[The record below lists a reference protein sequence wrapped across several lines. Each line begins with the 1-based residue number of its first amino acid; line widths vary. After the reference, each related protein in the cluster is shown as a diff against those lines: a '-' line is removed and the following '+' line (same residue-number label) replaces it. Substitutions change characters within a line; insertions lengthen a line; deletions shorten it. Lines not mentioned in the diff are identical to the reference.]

1 MPDYDLV
8 VVGAGVGGYPC
19 AIHAARLGA
28 KVAIVEQGDWGGTCL
43 NLGCIP
49 TKALIHGVEV
59 LKTVRDAGD
68 FGVRVPDGV
77 ELDWGALQARKEKI
91 VGGLVNGVKTLLKS
105 NGIEA
110 VTGRGRL
117 TGPGAVA
124 VDGRDLSGR
133 AVVLAPGSVPAR
145 PPFPGSDLG
154 MTSDDILA
162 IDHVPRSLVVI
173 GGGVVGM
180 EFASLFNLLGA
191 EVTVVEMLDQLVA
204 PVDPQIAGRFQ
215 QLLQRRGIKF
225 HIGTTVE
232 AVEGSEGAYRVR
244 LAGGA
249 ALEAETVLVATGR
262 RASTG
267 DMGLEESGVTLERG
281 AIKVDDHL
289 RTTVDAVY
297 AVGDATMI
305 SMLAHTA
312 SYQGELAATNALGEK
327 RISADY
333 RAIPSCI
340 YTDPEI
346 AFVGLSEAQAKAA
359 GEEVRTGAFPFT
371 ALGRA
376 QILGDTT
383 GQVKL
388 VADRDG
394 YLLGATI
401 MGPRAT
407 DLIAELT
414 LALNQ
419 GLTAAE
425 VAHTVHAHPTLPE
438 AVMEAAMDV
447 DGNAVHIAPRK
458 KAQPAG

>member
-28 KVAIVEQGDWGGTCL
+28 KVAIVEQGAWGGTCL

-59 LKTVRDAGD
+59 LKTVRQAGE

-77 ELDWGALQARKEKI
+77 ELDWGALQGRKAKI
-91 VGGLVNGVKTLLKS
+91 VGGLTNGVQSLLKA
-105 NGIEA
+105 NGIES
-110 VTGRGRL
+110 VQGHGRLLGRGR
-117 TGPGAVA
+117 VA
-124 VDGRDLSGR
+124 VDGRDLGSR

-145 PPFPGSDLG
+145 PPYPGSELG

-162 IDHVPRSLVVI
+162 IEQVPGSLVVI

-180 EFASLFNLLGA
+180 EFASLFNLLGTQ
-191 EVTVVEMLDQLVA
+191 VTVVEMLDQLVT
-204 PVDPQIAGRFQ
+204 PVEPQIAGRFQ
-215 QLLQRRGIKF
+215 QLLQRRGITF
-225 HIGTTVE
+225 HLSSSVE
-232 AVEGSEGAYRVR
+232 AVEGSPGAYRVR

-249 ALEAETVLVATGR
+249 ALDSEAVLVATGR
-262 RASTG
+262 RPNTG
-267 DMGLEESGVTLERG
+267 EMGLQEAGVALERG
-281 AIKVDDHL
+281 AIAVDQHL
-289 RTTVDAVY
+289 RTSLESTY
-297 AVGDATMI
+297 AVGDATMK

-312 SYQGELAATNALGEK
+312 MYQGELAAVNALGEK

-333 RAIPSCI
+333 TAIPSCI

-346 AFVGLSEAQAKAA
+346 AFVGLSEAQAKAD
-359 GEEVRTGAFPFT
+359 GQQVRTGSFPFT

-383 GQVKL
+383 GMVKL
-388 VADRDG
+388 VADADG
-394 YLLGATI
+394 YILGATI

-407 DLIAELT
+407 DLIAEVT
-414 LALNQ
+414 LALHQ

-425 VAHTVHAHPTLPE
+425 LAHTVHAHPTLPE
-438 AVMEAAMDV
+438 AIGEAALDV
-447 DGNAVHIAPRK
+447 DGRAIHTAPRK
-458 KAQPAG
+458 RA

>member
-1 MPDYDLV
+1 MTDFDLV
-8 VVGAGVGGYPC
+8 VVGAGVGGYPA
-19 AIHAARLGA
+19 AINGARLGA
-28 KVAIVEQGDWGGTCL
+28 KVAIVEQGAWGGTCL

-59 LKTVRDAGD
+59 LETVREAAT
-68 FGVRVPDGV
+68 FGVKVPDGV
-77 ELDWGALQARKEKI
+77 ELDWGALQERKQKV
-91 VGGLVNGVKTLLKS
+91 VGGLTSGVQTLLKA
-105 NGIEA
+105 NGIEM
-110 VTGRGRL
+110 VVGRGTL
-117 TGPGAVA
+117 SGPSLVK
-124 VDGRDLSGR
+124 VDGRDLSAR
-133 AVVLAPGSVPAR
+133 AVILAPGSAPAR
-145 PPFPGSDLG
+145 PPFPGAELG
-154 MTSDDILA
+154 LTSDDILS
-162 IDHVPRSLVVI
+162 IDHVPASLVVI

-180 EFASLFNLLGA
+180 EFASLFNLLGTQ
-191 EVTVVEMLDQLVA
+191 VTVVEMLDQLVT
-204 PVDPQIAGRFQ
+204 PVDPQVASRFQ

-225 HIGTTVE
+225 HLSTTVE
-232 AVEGSEGAYRVR
+232 ALEGGPGAFRVR
-244 LAGGA
+244 FGGEA
-249 ALEAETVLVATGR
+249 VEAEAVLVATGR
-262 RASTG
+262 RPTTA
-267 DMGLEESGVTLERG
+267 DMGLEEAGVKLDRG
-281 AIKVDDHL
+281 AIQVDQHL
-289 RTTVDAVY
+289 RTSLEGVY
-297 AVGDATMI
+297 GVGDATMI

-312 SYQGELAATNALGEK
+312 SYQGELAAVNALGEK

-340 YTDPEI
+340 YTHPEI
-346 AFVGLSEAQAKAA
+346 AFVGVSEAAAKAA
-359 GEEVRTGAFPFT
+359 GEEVRTGTFPFT

-438 AVMEAAMDV
+438 AVMEAALDV
-447 DGNAVHIAPRK
+447 DGNAIHIAPRK
-458 KAQPAG
+458 K

>member
-1 MPDYDLV
+1 MPDFDLV

-19 AIHAARLGA
+19 AIHAARQGA
-28 KVAIVEQGDWGGTCL
+28 KVAIVEQGAWGGTCL

-59 LKTVRDAGD
+59 LKTVREAGE
-68 FGVRVPDGV
+68 FGVKVPEGV
-77 ELDWGALQARKEKI
+77 ELDWAALQARKQKI
-91 VGGLVNGVKTLLKS
+91 VSGLTQGVQSLMKA
-105 NGIEA
+105 NGIETVA
-110 VTGRGRL
+110 GRGVLR
-117 TGPGAVA
+117 GAGTVA

-162 IDHVPRSLVVI
+162 IAEVPKSLIVI

-180 EFASLFNLLGA
+180 EFASLFNLLGTQ
-191 EVTVVEMLDQLVA
+191 VTVVEMLDQLVT
-204 PVDPQIAGRFQ
+204 PVDPQIANRFQ
-215 QLLQRRGIKF
+215 QLLLRRGLTF
-225 HIGTTVE
+225 HLSSTVE
-232 AVEGSEGAYRVR
+232 AVEGSPGAYKVR
-244 LAGGA
+244 LAGGT
-249 ALEAETVLVATGR
+249 ALEAEAVLVATGR

-267 DMGLEESGVTLERG
+267 EIGLEESGVALQRG
-281 AIKVDDHL
+281 AIKVDQYL
-289 RTTVDAVY
+289 RTSVEGVY

-312 SYQGELAATNALGEK
+312 TYQGELAAANALGEK

-346 AFVGLSEAQAKAA
+346 AFVGVQEGQARAD
-359 GEEVRTGAFPFT
+359 GQQVRTGSFPFA

-383 GQVKL
+383 GLVKM
-388 VADRDG
+388 VADPDG
-394 YLLGATI
+394 YLLGVTI

-407 DLIAELT
+407 DLIAEAT
-414 LALNQ
+414 LAIHQ

-425 VAHTVHAHPTLPE
+425 LAHAVHAHPTLPE
-438 AVMEAAMDV
+438 ALREAALDV
-447 DGNAVHIAPRK
+447 DGQALHIAPRK
-458 KAQPAG
+458 RSS